1 MNRLPWIGVLMA
13 LAAAALFAAEPWKA
27 KKYTEWTVKEAERI
41 LKDSPWAKAV
51 SVSPPDAAPAG
62 GGRGGRGGGGGGGG
76 GGRGGGGGGMS
87 GGADSGFGV
96 ERNSAESGGGA
107 GIQGE
112 SGGSGARS
120 MIVVVRWESAQPI
133 RQATMRREVLLG
145 NLKPEDAEERLKHA
159 LEVYVIGVSGL
170 PIPMLRGSPPDK
182 IKASTFLKPDKGDP
196 IALEDLKMTRSQP
209 PDVLFVFPRSAKLP
223 DDAKTI
229 EFVSRLGRIE
239 VRKKFTLKDM
249 VYDGKPEL

>member
-1 MNRLPWIGVLMA
+1 MGVLIA
-13 LAAAALFAAEPWKA
+13 VAAAALFAAEPWKA
-27 KKYTEWTVKEAERI
+27 KKYTEWTVKEVERI

-62 GGRGGRGGGGGGGG
+62 GGRGGGRGGGG
-76 GGRGGGGGGMS
+76 GGRGGGAGGMS
-87 GGADSGFGV
+87 GGGDSGFGV
-96 ERNSAESGGGA
+96 ERNSAESGGGM
-107 GIQGE
+107 GIPGE
-112 SGGSGARS
+112 SGGSGTRS

-159 LEVYVIGVSGL
+159 LGVYVIGVSGL
-170 PIPMLRGSPPDK
+170 PIPMLRGSPPEK

-209 PDVLFVFPRSAKLP
+209 PDVLFVFPRSAKIP

-229 EFVSRLGRIE
+229 EFVSKLGRIE
-239 VRKKFTLKDM
+239 VRKKFALKDM

>member
-1 MNRLPWIGVLMA
+1 MA

-51 SVSPPDAAPAG
+51 TISPPDAAPAV
-62 GGRGGRGGGGGGGG
+62 GGRGGGGRGGGGG
-76 GGRGGGGGGMS
+76 GGRGGGGGGGGGMS
-87 GGADSGFGV
+87 SGADSGFGI
-96 ERNSAESGGGA
+96 ERNSAESGA
-107 GIQGE
+107 GVGTRGE

-133 RQATMRREVLLG
+133 RQATMRREILLG

-170 PIPMLRGSPPDK
+170 PIPMLRGASADK

-196 IALEDLKMTRSQP
+196 IALQDLKMTRAQP

-239 VRKKFTLKDM
+239 VRKKFALKDM
-249 VYDGKPEL
+249 VYEGKPEF

>member
-1 MNRLPWIGVLMA
+1 MNRLAWMGVLMA

-27 KKYTEWTVKEAERI
+27 KKYTEWTMKEAERI

-62 GGRGGRGGGGGGGG
+62 GGRGGGGRGGGGGG

-87 GGADSGFGV
+87 GGGDSGFGV
-96 ERNSAESGGGA
+96 ERNSAESGGGM
-107 GIQGE
+107 GIPGE
-112 SGGSGARS
+112 SGGAGARS
-120 MIVVVRWESAQPI
+120 MVVVVRWESAQPI

-145 NLKPEDAEERLKHA
+145 TLKPEDAEERLKHA
-159 LEVYVIGVSGL
+159 LGVYVIGVSGL
-170 PIPMLRGSPPDK
+170 RIQMLGGASADK

-209 PDVLFVFPRSAKLP
+209 PDVLFVFPRSAKIP

-229 EFVSRLGRIE
+229 EFVSKLGRIE

-249 VYDGKPEL
+249 VYEGKPEL

>member
-1 MNRLPWIGVLMA
+1 MNRLPWIGVLIA
-13 LAAAALFAAEPWKA
+13 VAAAALFAAEPWKA

-51 SVSPPDAAPAG
+51 SISPPDAAPAG
-62 GGRGGRGGGGGGGG
+62 GGRGGGGRGGGG

-87 GGADSGFGV
+87 GGGDSGFGV
-96 ERNSAESGGGA
+96 ERNSAESGGGM
-107 GIQGE
+107 GIPGE
-112 SGGSGARS
+112 SGGSGGRS
-120 MIVVVRWESAQPI
+120 MVVVVRWESAQPI

-145 NLKPEDAEERLKHA
+145 NLKPEDAEERLQHA
-159 LEVYVIGVSGL
+159 LGVYVIGVSGL
-170 PIPMLRGSPPDK
+170 PIPMLRGAAPEK

-196 IALEDLKMTRSQP
+196 IALQDLKMTRSQP
-209 PDVLFVFPRSAKLP
+209 PDVLFVFPRSAKIP

-229 EFVSRLGRIE
+229 EFVSKLGRIE

-249 VYDGKPEL
+249 VYEGKPEL